1 MKTELLGDRE
11 LFSFRRAARVLG
23 ISRATLQRAYED
35 GRLTAVEI
43 GRSRKLI
50 PRREV
55 ERLLHRDRG

>member
-23 ISRATLQRAYED
+23 INRATLQRAHED
-35 GRLTAVEI
+35 GRLDVVQV
-43 GRSRKLI
+43 GRSRKFI

-55 ERLLHRDRG
+55 LRLLHR

>member
-23 ISRATLQRAYED
+23 INRATLQRAHED
-35 GRLTAVEI
+35 GRLTVIEV

-55 ERLLHRDRG
+55 LRLLGESK